1 MLSEQIED
9 LLAAI
14 ESLGYPEVCDL
25 LDERVQVI
33 DKLKEAL
40 PFIHA
45 YEFLAKHASFIKV
58 EYSFGGNDKLYLDD
72 VEFEDFHAL
81 VQDAMMTEFG
91 DGEDEQEQEEEE
103 VPRPYWVSW
112 YHDLEAFGEFE
123 LHTPWWFSGGDLAG
137 RDTVCAAV
145 MAYDEVDAMER
156 IYDCYDVRPSQIE
169 FRFSEGRDESWSPFN
184 SRFQKADWMKWQ

>member
-81 VQDAMMTEFG
+81 V
-91 DGEDEQEQEEEE
+91 
-103 VPRPYWVSW
+103 RPYWVSW